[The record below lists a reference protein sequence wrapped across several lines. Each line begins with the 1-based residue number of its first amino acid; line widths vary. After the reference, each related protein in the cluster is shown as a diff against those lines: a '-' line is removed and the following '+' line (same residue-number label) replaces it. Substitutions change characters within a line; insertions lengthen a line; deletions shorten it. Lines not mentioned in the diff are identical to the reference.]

1 MNGRSIS
8 ILWFTFIAA
17 LAFTPPAAAQA
28 DFAVVVH
35 PENPIANLSRAD
47 LRKLLNGEK
56 RTWPSG
62 APVKIIVRAP
72 GCRERAALLKFLNQS
87 ESEYKQYWTAQ
98 VVRGEADA
106 EPFVSPSLG
115 MVLEAVRVLPG
126 AISLVYIGDL
136 KPGVKVIKVDGLL
149 PGAPGY
155 PLHLGPPS

>member
-1 MNGRSIS
+1 MNARSIL
-8 ILWFTFIAA
+8 ILLLTVLAV
-17 LAFTPPAAAQA
+17 LAFTPMAVAQG
-28 DFAVVVH
+28 DFAVVVY
-35 PENPIANLSRAD
+35 PDNPTTNLTRGD

-62 APVKIIVRAP
+62 AVVKIVVRAP

-115 MVLEAVRVLPG
+115 MVIEAVRVLPG
-126 AISLVYIGDL
+126 AISLVYVGDL
-136 KPGVKVIKVDGLL
+136 KPGVKVVKVDGLL
-149 PGAPGY
+149 PGSPGY
-155 PLHLGPPS
+155 LLH

>member
-1 MNGRSIS
+1 MGYDMNARSIF
-8 ILWFTFIAA
+8 IPLLTFLAA
-17 LAFTPPAAAQA
+17 LAFTPMATAQA
-28 DFAVVVH
+28 DLAVVVP
-35 PENPIANLSRAD
+35 PENPVTNLSRGD

-62 APVKIIVRAP
+62 APVKIIVRGP

-87 ESEYKQYWTAQ
+87 ETEYKQYWTAQ

-115 MVLEAVRVLPG
+115 MAIEAVRVLPG
-126 AISLVYIGDL
+126 AITLVYVGDL
-136 KPGVKVIKVDGLL
+136 KPGVKVVKVDGLL

-155 PLHLGPPS
+155 PLH

>member
-1 MNGRSIS
+1 MNARSIL
-8 ILWFTFIAA
+8 ILLLTVLAV
-17 LAFTPPAAAQA
+17 LAFTPMAVAQG
-28 DFAVVVH
+28 DFAVVVY
-35 PENPIANLSRAD
+35 PDNPTTNLTRGD

-62 APVKIIVRAP
+62 AAVKIVVRAP

-115 MVLEAVRVLPG
+115 MVIEAVRVLPG
-126 AISLVYIGDL
+126 AISLVYVGDL
-136 KPGVKVIKVDGLL
+136 KPGVKVVKVDGLL
-149 PGAPGY
+149 PGSPGY
-155 PLHLGPPS
+155 LLH